1 MHYICPKCK
10 AVLTEQNAS
19 AVCKNGHSFD
29 RARQGYYNLLLGNGG
44 GVHGDNRDMVEARRN
59 FLSGGFYS
67 PLADRVS
74 QLVLANTPSFGR
86 VLDAGCGE
94 GYYTSVVE
102 EALFGR
108 DGQSNVLAFD
118 ISRDAVRYALRR
130 CSRLNC
136 AVASSYD
143 MPIADSSVDMVINV
157 FSPLALDEVK
167 RVLKPQGHFVMVYP
181 AEEHLYSLKAAIYDT
196 PYKNK
201 HEDTDIGGFSLE
213 HIETLEYDIV
223 LDKGEDIKNL
233 FMMTPYAYRT
243 SEKGRE
249 RLASLESLNT
259 KASFI
264 IALYTKK

>member
-10 AVLTEQNAS
+10 GSLAEES
-19 AVCKNGHSFD
+19 SRAVCQNGHSFD

-44 GVHGDNRDMVEARRN
+44 GVHGDNRDMVEARRS
-59 FLSGGFYS
+59 FLNGGFYS

-74 QLVLANTPSFGR
+74 YLVLENTPPLGR

-102 EALFGR
+102 EALFSR
-108 DGQSNVLAFD
+108 DGDTNVLAFD

-130 CSRLNC
+130 CSRLHC

-143 MPIADSSVDMVINV
+143 MPIADTSIDMVVNV
-157 FSPLALDEVK
+157 FSPLAIDEVR
-167 RVLKPQGHFVMVYP
+167 RVLKRGGHFIMVYP
-181 AEEHLYSLKAAIYDT
+181 AEEHLFSLKAAIYDT

-201 HEDTDIGGFSLE
+201 HEDTEIPGFSLD
-213 HIETLEYDIV
+213 HIENLEYDIS
-223 LDKGEDIKNL
+223 LDKSEDIKNL

-243 SEKGRE
+243 SEKGRA
-249 RLASLESLNT
+249 RLSSLESLKT

-264 IALYTKK
+264 IALYTKI

>member
-10 AVLTEQNAS
+10 GALTEQIGR
-19 AVCKNGHSFD
+19 AVCQNGHSFD

-59 FLSGGFYS
+59 FLNDGFYS

-74 QLVLANTPSFGR
+74 KLVLENTPTLGR

-102 EALFGR
+102 QALFNR
-108 DGQSNVLAFD
+108 DGETNVLAFD

-130 CSRLNC
+130 CARLNC
-136 AVASSYD
+136 AVATSYD
-143 MPIADSSVDMVINV
+143 MPIADSSIDMVVNV
-157 FSPLALDEVK
+157 FSPLALDEVR
-167 RVLKPQGHFVMVYP
+167 RVLKVGGHFIMVYP
-181 AEEHLYSLKAAIYDT
+181 AEEHLFSLKAAIYET

-201 HEDTDIGGFSLE
+201 HEDTFVQGFSLD
-213 HIETLEYDIV
+213 HIETLEYEIS
-223 LDKGEDIKNL
+223 LDTNEDIKNL

-249 RLASLESLNT
+249 RLSLLESLST